1 MKVGD
6 KVLHINPEDFGMSS
20 FRMIVDS
27 FTIEKLSKDGRKV
40 RDTNGKIAYWE
51 NLVETKTDLIRWLKK
66 LGKESDFIVRELDEE
81 YLKYNPKYTVY
92 KCSVD
97 EDEFDDKYYIRLEGF
112 KHWTVKEAKN
122 GLLLEDGWT
131 FCKTIDDVADF
142 LIKRENIS
150 SESALLEKF
159 HEWQEKFGYDKTV
172 EIWKDFKGGT
182 DQLEYAIDNNIDCMD
197 YDRWQIVQKILKH
210 ELKYETA
217 NEIFNILYEK
227 EEIEIFDCE

>member
-1 MKVGD
+1 MCGLREKIKSDRRAIGGKEKRMKVGD

-27 FTIEKLSKDGRKV
+27 FTI
-40 RDTNGKIAYWE
+40 
-51 NLVETKTDLIRWLKK
+51 
-66 LGKESDFIVRELDEE
+66 LDEG

-112 KHWTVKEAKN
+112 KRWTVKEAKN
-122 GLLLEDGWT
+122 GLLLEDGWI
-131 FCKTIDDVADF
+131 FCKSIEDVADF

-210 ELKYETA
+210 KLKYETA